1 MQADFTLTKAARG
14 FYGATS
20 LSSRKKK
27 KLKCRLWSK
36 VHNQCHRNN
45 WDLSTYFIL
54 KANVL
59 LFCSIRAVNL
69 GDVTVSITTKCDTT

>member
-27 KLKCRLWSK
+27 KIE
-36 VHNQCHRNN
+36 V
-45 WDLSTYFIL
+45 
-54 KANVL
+54 
-59 LFCSIRAVNL
+59 
-69 GDVTVSITTKCDTT
+69 